1 METNKWKTTEEE
13 LPPNPRVDQIESMVK
28 TIRETNVG
36 LRKEVDT
43 LKEKEKKEKD
53 AGEI

>member
-28 TIRETNVG
+28 TIRETIVG
-36 LRKEVDT
+36 LRKEGKRCRRDLKKAET
-43 LKEKEKKEKD
+43 LVV
-53 AGEI
+53 